1 MKFLEFAKPA
11 LRRLFWIALGWTA
24 AFDVLLLV
32 LAEPL
37 RSAAWIFTGVKWIAA
52 ALFLA
57 IQSRAAR
64 SPDWKRSYF
73 LSRIALFYA
82 AALQGFQHFYGV
94 SLVPDGAL
102 KYLVFYASL
111 ATSVLPAVAFYLK
124 AFGNKALVE
133 RGVMVKEKGKY
144 RHGFEGGVLLGVLDW
159 VDAIVGAFVLVV
171 YLNSLLVQC
180 YVIPSG
186 SMEKTLLVGDR
197 LMALKVADGI
207 EPPFSDVKLPRLARP
222 DRGDIVI
229 LHNPRIP
236 EAERREL
243 SFIFGQYLQFLSN
256 AFFRE
261 SSAQAVAEPLVKRIV
276 GVPGERISMVNDVVY
291 VEREG
296 GEPRALAEP
305 YVQTFANP
313 GSAMALSAG
322 AGKVLETDAF
332 FASLE
337 LASLEASTR
346 EALARLGARYGANP
360 ASGAGALSGPGVQEF
375 RNAAVGFASGLARG
389 ELSWRSFE
397 GFFLAPYA
405 RAPRSLHETQAAKVD
420 AWLKLKLAESVEALL
435 SGGEAAARAFDD
447 ERLRYV
453 LETWLLRH
461 YDARNFAPFPA
472 EGYLGEDEWFLM
484 GDNRYDSLDGRH
496 LRFSWRDRPIREGDP
511 ASFTYPSLLEPF
523 AIPGKLFFAKPLFV
537 GWPLSSAK
545 ILSAP

>member
-1 MKFLEFAKPA
+1 FLEFAKPA

-37 RSAAWIFTGVKWIAA
+37 HAAAWVFTGVKWMAA
-52 ALFLA
+52 AFFLA
-57 IQSRAAR
+57 LQARASR
-64 SPDWKRSYF
+64 SGEWKRLFF

-82 AALQGFQHFYGV
+82 VALQGFQHFYGV
-94 SLVPDGAL
+94 SLMSDGAL
-102 KYLVFYASL
+102 KYLVFYVSL
-111 ATSVLPAVAFYLK
+111 ATVILPAVAFYMK
-124 AFGNKALVE
+124 GFGNKALVE
-133 RGVMVKEKGKY
+133 RGVMIKEKGKY
-144 RHGFEGGVLLGVLDW
+144 RHGFEGGFLLGVLDW

-197 LMALKVADGI
+197 LMALKLADGI

-296 GEPRALAEP
+296 EAPRVLEEP
-305 YVQTFANP
+305 YVQTFANA
-313 GSAMALSAG
+313 GSAMSLSSG
-322 AGKVLETDAF
+322 AAEVLETDAF
-332 FASLE
+332 FAGLELESLE
-337 LASLEASTR
+337 SSTR
-346 EALARLGARYGANP
+346 GILARLERRYGANP
-360 ASGAGALSGPGVQEF
+360 ESGAGALVGPSILEF
-375 RNAAVGFASGLARG
+375 RDASVGFASGLARG
-389 ELSWRSFE
+389 ELSWPAFE
-397 GFFLAPYA
+397 AFILAPYA
-405 RAPRSLHETQAAKVD
+405 RKPSGLYETQAAKID
-420 AWLKLKLAESVEALL
+420 AWLKSRLAGSVETLL
-435 SGGEAAARAFDD
+435 SGGNSAAKAFDD

-472 EGYLGEDEWFLM
+472 DGYLGEDEWFLM

-496 LRFSWRDRPIREGDP
+496 LRFSWQERPIREGDP

>member
-37 RSAAWIFTGVKWIAA
+37 RSAAWIFTGVKWVAA
-52 ALFLA
+52 AIFLA
-57 IQSRAAR
+57 LQARASRK
-64 SPDWKRSYF
+64 PEWKRSYF

-94 SLVPDGAL
+94 SLLGDGAL

-111 ATSVLPAVAFYLK
+111 ATVVLPAVAFYMK
-124 AFGNKALVE
+124 GFGNKALVE

-144 RHGFEGGVLLGVLDW
+144 RHGFEGGALLGALDW

-197 LMALKVADGI
+197 LMALKIADGI
-207 EPPFSDVKLPRLARP
+207 EPPFSDVKLPRLTRP

-243 SFIFGQYLQFLSN
+243 GFIFGQYLQFLSN

-296 GEPRALAEP
+296 EEPRALPEP
-305 YVQTFANP
+305 YVQTFANS

-322 AGKVLETDAF
+322 AAKVLETDAF
-332 FASLE
+332 FAGLE
-337 LASLEASTR
+337 PAALESSAR
-346 EALARLGARYGANP
+346 EILARLGKRYGANP
-360 ASGAGALSGPGVQEF
+360 ESGAGALSGPSILEF
-375 RNAAVGFASGLARG
+375 RDTAVGFASGLARG
-389 ELSWRSFE
+389 ELSWKAFESFV
-397 GFFLAPYA
+397 LSPYG
-405 RAPRSLHETQAAKVD
+405 RAPSSLHETRAAAID
-420 AWLKLKLAESVEALL
+420 AWLKLELAASVEALL
-435 SGGEAAARAFDD
+435 AGGESAARAFDD

-472 EGYLGEDEWFLM
+472 SGYLGEDEWFLM

-496 LRFSWRDRPIREGDP
+496 LKFSWKEKPLRDGDR

-523 AIPGKLFFAKPLFV
+523 AIRGELFFAKPLFV
-537 GWPLSSAK
+537 GWPLSRAK
-545 ILSAP
+545 LLSAP